1 MKYWRAALFG
11 VLALAALGFVLLWYM
26 PARWVM
32 PLLASRLNGVR
43 LEEVS
48 GQLWDGQAGQVI
60 SAKGTNLGR
69 ANWKL
74 SRRALLGDNKLHFE
88 LHGPRID
95 FSGGMTGPNAA
106 DAQWTDVHMR
116 LDLDVLAA
124 NLTLPTGQPRGTPDM
139 TAGKVQLR
147 GGWPLTLD
155 ARGQWVDAKVLTPRQ
170 GELPLGALQLS
181 LHASNGVIEGHL
193 KDSGQGPLRIDGR
206 LQLSPLARR
215 FTAVAAPRGNVPAL
229 QRWLSG
235 FGATDADG
243 VTHIT
248 YSGGL
253 AAAMPG
259 GKR

>member
-1 MKYWRAALFG
+1 MKHWRTVLFG
-11 VLALAALGFVLLWYM
+11 LLALVAIGILLLWYL

-32 PLLASRLNGVR
+32 PLMASRLNGVR

-48 GQLWDGQAGQVI
+48 GPLWDGRAGQVI
-60 SAKGTNLGR
+60 SAKGSDLGR
-69 ANWKL
+69 ANWQL
-74 SRRALLGDNKLHFE
+74 SRRALLGDNRLHFE
-88 LHGPRID
+88 LHGPRIE
-95 FSGGMTGPNAA
+95 FSGSMTGANAA

-116 LDLDVLAA
+116 LDLEVLAA
-124 NLTLPTGQPRGTPDM
+124 HLTLPTGQPRGTLDM
-139 TAGKVQLR
+139 TASKVQLR

-155 ARGQWVDAKVLTPRQ
+155 ARGHWVDAMVLTPRQ
-170 GELPLGALQLS
+170 GEIPLGTLQLS

-193 KDSGQGPLRIDGR
+193 ADSGQGPLRIDGR

-215 FTAVAAPRGNVPAL
+215 FTAVAASRGNAPAL

-243 VTHIT
+243 VTHIN

-253 AAAMPG
+253 AAAVPG
-259 GKR
+259 GK